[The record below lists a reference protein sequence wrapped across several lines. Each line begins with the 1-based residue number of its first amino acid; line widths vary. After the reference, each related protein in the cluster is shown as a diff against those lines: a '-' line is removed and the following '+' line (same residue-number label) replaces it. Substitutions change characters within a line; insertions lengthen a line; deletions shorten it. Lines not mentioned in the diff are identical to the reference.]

1 MCETVTFDQLPKAVD
16 LLSKRLESIEN
27 ILKNKLQE
35 QKQEQEEKLLNIQ
48 QAAEFLGLS
57 VPTIYSKVS
66 RNELPVMKRSKRL
79 YFSNIELLAYLKAG
93 KKLTG
98 EELKEAA
105 EKYVSERKKG

>member
-1 MCETVTFDQLPKAVD
+1 MEQVFFNVP
-16 LLSKRLESIEN
+16 LSELEPIFKKWIKEAQTEQRAEN
-27 ILKNKLQE
+27 PIKESQT
-35 QKQEQEEKLLNIQ
+35 EKLLNVQ